1 MKYMITNYVV
11 NPHES
16 EDGVRILPSS
26 GMMIECKDDE
36 AILEAACR
44 YLASRPFYWAVS
56 VLKRVETDLTWQA
69 VAYIRNPAYDPAE
82 QARRFKTQVKVLNMN
97 VKH

>member
-16 EDGVRILPSS
+16 EDGVRILPIS
-26 GMMIECKDDE
+26 GIMIECMDDE
-36 AILEAACR
+36 TILESACR
-44 YLASRPFYWAVS
+44 YLTLRPFYWAVS

-69 VAYIRNPAYDPAE
+69 VAYIPNPAYDPAE
-82 QARRFKTQVKVLNMN
+82 QARRFKAETKEIKLN
-97 VKH
+97 VKK